1 MKIISQGR
9 AAKTNTKVLFFFHLH
24 SSVFEWFES
33 RLGWAFFWFGNRLI
47 ANRLLFSAPNSAL
60 YCIPN
65 SHWPFPSRSWT
76 RELSWVE
83 NLSSTRSTT
92 HIFDNLTSLLITTS
106 RYASSRLAQISNVT
120 RKFMC
125 SESRK
130 LLSASACTWTFEVLK
145 LNVEASVPA
154 RCH

>member
-1 MKIISQGR
+1 M
-9 AAKTNTKVLFFFHLH
+9 FFFHFIRVYSND
-24 SSVFEWFES
+24 SSQ
-33 RLGWAFFWFGNRLI
+33 GWVELFFDSVI
-47 ANRLLFSAPNSAL
+47 ANRLLFSAPNGAL

-83 NLSSTRSTT
+83 NLSSTRCLRVYDTGLGL
-92 HIFDNLTSLLITTS
+92 IFFDNLTSLLITTS

-125 SESRK
+125 SKSRK